1 MKKKKIKGKEIK
13 EKVEEEKEISEIY
26 KNLTICILILEND
39 NLIKLNHWYFELT
52 D

>member
-1 MKKKKIKGKEIK
+1 MKKKKIK

-26 KNLTICILILEND
+26 ENLTLCILILEND